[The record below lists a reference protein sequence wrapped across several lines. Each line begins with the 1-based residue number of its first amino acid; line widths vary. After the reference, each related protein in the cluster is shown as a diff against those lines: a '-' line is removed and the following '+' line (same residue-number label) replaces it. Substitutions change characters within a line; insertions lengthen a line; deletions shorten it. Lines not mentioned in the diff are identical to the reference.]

1 MVFKKETSQKQQAV
15 HSRIRIIPQAFL
27 AAIAIGTLLLM
38 LPFAKAGQGH
48 ADLITALFTAT
59 SATCVTGLSVVD
71 TATYWSAAGRWIIL
85 ALIQVGGLGVMMMG
99 AGVALMVR
107 RKITIG
113 QRLLISSS
121 LNLDSVSGIVRLA
134 KIILIGTFALEGTG
148 ALLLTLCFWPEFG
161 FRKALERGVFIA
173 VSAFCNA
180 GFDNLGV
187 GGAFA
192 SVTAYGEHAG
202 VLLILA
208 ALIIVGGIGFYVWNE
223 LLETAYKKKKLRR
236 LSLHTKLVLVT
247 TGILLVLG
255 TAGFF
260 LAELSNP
267 VREGQTGAVR
277 ILQAFFQSVTCRTA
291 GFDHIGQASLSSASV
306 ALANILMLIG
316 GSPGSVAGGIK
327 TTTMAVLVLSAR
339 STLKGRK
346 RTEVFGRT
354 IPQKSIFD
362 AMTLFFLV
370 LSAAICGA
378 MAISMLEG
386 VAFEPAFYECMS
398 AIATV
403 GLSLGLTPALG
414 TVSRL
419 LLVLLMFLGRVG
431 IITVGM
437 AALMRGNEEEDI
449 RLPEGKVI
457 IG

>member
-1 MVFKKETSQKQQAV
+1 MIFKQSKIEARRRGQ
-15 HSRIRIIPQAFL
+15 SRIRIIPQAFA

-38 LPFAKAGQGH
+38 LPFARAGEGR
-48 ADLITALFTAT
+48 ADFVTALFTAT

-71 TATYWSAAGRWIIL
+71 TATYWSTAGRWIIL

-134 KIILIGTFALEGTG
+134 RTILIGTFALEGTG
-148 ALLLTLCFWPEFG
+148 ALLLTLCFLPEFG
-161 FRKALERGVFIA
+161 FWGALERGIFVAI
-173 VSAFCNA
+173 SAFCNA

-187 GGAFA
+187 GGEFA
-192 SVTAYGEHAG
+192 SITAYGEHAG
-202 VLLILA
+202 VLLILS
-208 ALIIVGGIGFYVWNE
+208 ALIILGGIGFYVWSE
-223 LLETAYKKKKLRR
+223 LLEEMTEKKKHR

-247 TGILLVLG
+247 TAILLLIG
-255 TAGFF
+255 TVGFF
-260 LAELSNP
+260 IAELPNP
-267 VREGQTGAVR
+267 AREGQTGFVR

-291 GFDHIGQASLSSASV
+291 GFDHIGQATLSSASV
-306 ALANILMLIG
+306 ALSDILMLIG

-327 TTTMAVLVLSAR
+327 TTTMAVLVLSAW
-339 STLKGRK
+339 STLRGKK

-354 IPQKSIFD
+354 IPHKSIFD

-370 LSAAICGA
+370 FSAAICGA
-378 MAISMLEG
+378 MVISMVEG
-386 VAFEPAFYECMS
+386 VEFMAAFYETVS

-403 GLSLGLTPALG
+403 GLSLGLTPELG
-414 TVSRL
+414 LLSRL
-419 LLVLLMFLGRVG
+419 LLILLMFLGRVG

-437 AALMRGNEEEDI
+437 AALMRGNDEADI
-449 RLPEGKVI
+449 KLPEGKVI

>member
-1 MVFKKETSQKQQAV
+1 MVFKRDNFQNSRPGQ
-15 HSRIRIIPQAFL
+15 SRIRIIPQAFL
-27 AAIAIGTLLLM
+27 AAIAVGTLLLM
-38 LPFAKAGQGH
+38 LPFARAGEGR
-48 ADLITALFTAT
+48 ADFVTALFTAT

-99 AGVALMVR
+99 AGVAMMVR

-121 LNLDSVSGIVRLA
+121 LNLDSVGGIIRLA
-134 KIILIGTFALEGTG
+134 HIILIGTFAFEGVG
-148 ALLLTLCFWPEFG
+148 ALLLTLCFLPEFG
-161 FRKALERGVFIA
+161 FWKALERGVFIA

-192 SVTAYGEHAG
+192 SITAYGEHPG
-202 VLLILA
+202 VLLVLA
-208 ALIIVGGIGFYVWNE
+208 ALIILGGIGFYVWSE
-223 LLETAYKKKKLRR
+223 LLEKVKEKKRHR

-247 TGILLVLG
+247 TALLLLIG
-255 TAGFF
+255 TVGFF

-267 VREGQTGAVR
+267 ARAGQTGAVR

-291 GFDHIGQASLSSASV
+291 GFDHIGQGTLTSASV
-306 ALANILMLIG
+306 ALSDILMLIG

-327 TTTMAVLVLSAR
+327 TTTMAVLILSAW
-339 STLKGRK
+339 STLKGKK
-346 RTEVFGRT
+346 RTEAFGRT
-354 IPQKSIFD
+354 IPHKSIFD

-370 LSAAICGA
+370 FSAAICGA
-378 MAISMLEG
+378 MAISMVEG
-386 VAFEPAFYECMS
+386 VDFVGAFYETLS

-403 GLSLGLTPALG
+403 GLSLGLTPGLG
-414 TVSRL
+414 LFSRL
-419 LLVLLMFLGRVG
+419 LLILLMFLGRVG

-437 AALMRGNEEEDI
+437 AALMRDNGEADI
-449 RLPEGKVI
+449 KLPEGKVI